1 MNKKN
6 KILIVDDDKLFANRL
21 AKMIESLNYTT
32 KALYTPEDAIET
44 IKQEE
49 YDICLVDLFFYGQER
64 GIDLVTQMKKI
75 SDQTGFII
83 VTAFGS
89 IHTAISAVKG
99 GADDYIAKGASGMVN
114 IDQLGMAIKS
124 TLVKQQLRKELVL
137 SNKIFESLHSLS
149 LISPEENDSF
159 KTICQKICKL
169 TFEILEVDIVVIA
182 QKFDENNLTLCNVYP
197 IQSQLNNLNSFMD
210 LLKKE
215 VIDKNKIYTFNE
227 ADAKPDIHKNFFNDN
242 SNLHSLVSVPIRSN
256 VGELIGV
263 ISVGSSS
270 QTPIYYFAPK
280 LLDIFAQR
288 IATAIA
294 QYEHVKERKRFYEQ
308 LANSQKLDAVSSL
321 AGGVAHDFNNILC
334 IILTN
339 AQLLKDKFNDDFI
352 QKTIT
357 IIQEAGSRGENLVR
371 KLINT
376 VKVEVGEL
384 KPVDINEVLSL
395 VHSLIKGATANGFS
409 VKLKNNNTKKI
420 IYGNQS
426 QIEHVIINLCVN
438 AFDVLKNG
446 DELILS
452 SENLHI
458 DSKFEIEDMKPGKYI
473 KVSVEDTGSGID
485 KEILP
490 HIFEPFFTTKSKTNG
505 SGLGL
510 TLVHNAVKE
519 HHGHINVT
527 TKHGEGTKFD
537 LYFPEFENDDTIGNV
552 DNDHKNMNNKINT
565 KRKSVLIIDDDNSL
579 RQTISSIMEA
589 SMMESIE
596 ACNGK
601 EACEIY
607 EKQKDDIS
615 FVVLDMIMPE
625 MGGRETF
632 LKLKEI
638 NKDVKVAIISGY
650 SENDEVLEMLEK
662 GAVGFLHK
670 PFKIKELINIIKDN
684 S

>member
-256 VGELIGV
+256 GW
-263 ISVGSSS
+263 
-270 QTPIYYFAPK
+270 FA
-280 LLDIFAQR
+280 
-288 IATAIA
+288 
-294 QYEHVKERKRFYEQ
+294 
-308 LANSQKLDAVSSL
+308 
-321 AGGVAHDFNNILC
+321 
-334 IILTN
+334 
-339 AQLLKDKFNDDFI
+339 
-352 QKTIT
+352 
-357 IIQEAGSRGENLVR
+357 RG
-371 KLINT
+371 
-376 VKVEVGEL
+376 
-384 KPVDINEVLSL
+384 
-395 VHSLIKGATANGFS
+395 
-409 VKLKNNNTKKI
+409 
-420 IYGNQS
+420 
-426 QIEHVIINLCVN
+426 
-438 AFDVLKNG
+438 
-446 DELILS
+446 
-452 SENLHI
+452 
-458 DSKFEIEDMKPGKYI
+458 
-473 KVSVEDTGSGID
+473 
-485 KEILP
+485 
-490 HIFEPFFTTKSKTNG
+490 KS
-505 SGLGL
+505 
-510 TLVHNAVKE
+510 
-519 HHGHINVT
+519 
-527 TKHGEGTKFD
+527 
-537 LYFPEFENDDTIGNV
+537 
-552 DNDHKNMNNKINT
+552 
-565 KRKSVLIIDDDNSL
+565 
-579 RQTISSIMEA
+579 
-589 SMMESIE
+589 
-596 ACNGK
+596 C
-601 EACEIY
+601 
-607 EKQKDDIS
+607 
-615 FVVLDMIMPE
+615 
-625 MGGRETF
+625 
-632 LKLKEI
+632 
-638 NKDVKVAIISGY
+638 
-650 SENDEVLEMLEK
+650 
-662 GAVGFLHK
+662 
-670 PFKIKELINIIKDN
+670 
-684 S
+684 

>member
-1 MNKKN
+1 MTKKT

-21 AKMIESLNYTT
+21 AKMIESLNYITT
-32 KALYTPEDAIET
+32 AVYTPEDAMEKI
-44 IKQEE
+44 QQ
-49 YDICLVDLFFYGQER
+49 DSFDVCLVDLFFYGQER

-75 SDQTGFII
+75 SNPTGFII

-114 IDQLGMAIKS
+114 IDQLEMAIKS
-124 TLVKQQLRKELVL
+124 TLVKKQLKKELLL

-149 LISPEENDSF
+149 LISSEENDSF

-169 TFEILEVDIVVIA
+169 VFEILEVDFVTIA
-182 QKFDENNLTLCNVYP
+182 QRFDGDFLTLCSVYP
-197 IQSQLNNLNSFMD
+197 IPSELNRSNSFLN
-210 LLKKE
+210 LLSKE
-215 VIDKNKIYTFNE
+215 VIEKNKIYTFTE
-227 ADAKPDIHKNFFNDN
+227 TDAKPDIHKNFFNDN
-242 SNLHSLVSVPIRSN
+242 RNLHSLVSVPIRSN
-256 VGELIGV
+256 TGELIGV
-263 ISVGSSS
+263 ISVGSASH
-270 QTPIYYFAPK
+270 TPIYYFAPK

-288 IATAIA
+288 IAAEIGR
-294 QYEHVKERKRFYEQ
+294 YEHIKERKSFYEQ
-308 LANSQKLDAVSSL
+308 LANSQKLEAVSSL

-339 AQLLKDKFNDDFI
+339 AQLLKDKFDDTFV

-357 IIQEAGSRGENLVR
+357 AIQEAGSRGENLVR

-384 KPVDINEVLSL
+384 KPVDINEVLNL
-395 VHSLIKGATANGFS
+395 VYSLIKGATANGFI
-409 VKLKNNNTKKI
+409 VKLNNNNTKKV

-446 DELILS
+446 DKLILS
-452 SENLHI
+452 AECLTI
-458 DSKFEIEDMKPGKYI
+458 DSKSNIEGLGHGKYI

-485 KEILP
+485 KKILP
-490 HIFEPFFTTKSKTNG
+490 HIFEPFFTTKSKANG

-519 HHGHINVT
+519 HKGHINVT
-527 TKHGEGTKFD
+527 TKDGQGTKFD
-537 LYFPEFENDDTIGNV
+537 LYFPEFKNVESIDTNQ
-552 DNDHKNMNNKINT
+552 KNINNKINT
-565 KRKSVLIIDDDNSL
+565 KCNSVLIVDDDNSL

-589 SMMESIE
+589 TMLDSIE

-607 EKQKDDIS
+607 EKQKDDIC
-615 FVVLDMIMPE
+615 FVVLDMIMPK
-625 MGGRETF
+625 MGGFETF
-632 LKLKEI
+632 FKLKEI
-638 NKDVKVAIISGY
+638 NSNVKVVIISGY
-650 SENDEVLEMLEK
+650 SENDEVIEMLEK

-670 PFKIKELINIIKDN
+670 PFKIKELINIIKTN
-684 S
+684 C